1 MLNDWQDRRSKFNH
15 DWLKN
20 GFLANLNTFLVRLE
34 RENPIQEDLE
44 IFIREELPEWESRI
58 DEAEWLCKTV
68 EDEMSPRRFF
78 DVPPLAN
85 CSEETKQWLPE
96 LMHTLWMERYPIQKL
111 RKDGSAA
118 LSRANTEYSGLKT
131 ALQETGMLSL
141 ERLRS
146 LKGRFV
152 ALRSAASEL
161 RDILSAFDQDVRRI

>member
-20 GFLANLNTFLVRLE
+20 GFLANLNTFLVRLGKKS
-34 RENPIQEDLE
+34 PVQEDLE
-44 IFIREELPEWESRI
+44 FFIREDLPEWERRI
-58 DEAEWLCKTV
+58 AEADWLFKTV
-68 EDEMSPRRFF
+68 EDEMSPKRYF
-78 DVPPLAN
+78 DVPPLVH

-96 LMHTLWMERYPIQKL
+96 LVHALWLDRYPVQKL

-118 LSRANTEYSGLKT
+118 LSRANTEYAALKT
-131 ALQETGMLSL
+131 ALQRTRLLSL

-146 LKGRFV
+146 LKSRFV
-152 ALRSAASEL
+152 ALRDAASDL